1 MYPILFRAKLKWLLN
16 FIIYSP
22 ILLWGVHEPVSS
34 LENDFLL
41 GRFFLYFFDP
51 CGFNGLLNGVTD
63 ASKKVIFSYLP
74 GPYPPPP
81 HPLLIFCGF
90 PKVRTQNKNKRL
102 PISSLKHVDIEIKK
116 RGGGIKKTEKM
127 LI

>member
-74 GPYPPPP
+74 GPYP
-81 HPLLIFCGF
+81 HLLVARPLKKEILFFCGF
-90 PKVRTQNKNKRL
+90 PFHL
-102 PISSLKHVDIEIKK
+102 L
-116 RGGGIKKTEKM
+116 
-127 LI
+127 